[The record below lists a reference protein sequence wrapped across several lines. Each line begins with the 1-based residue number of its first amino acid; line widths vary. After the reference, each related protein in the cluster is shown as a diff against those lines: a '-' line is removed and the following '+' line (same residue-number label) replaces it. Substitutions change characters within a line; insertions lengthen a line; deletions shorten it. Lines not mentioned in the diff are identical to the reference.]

1 VPSPLKLIVG
11 LGNPGPA
18 HLMTRHNAGYWFVDI
33 LARKYSLT
41 FHNEARFQAEI
52 CRLTDADYDCLICK
66 PTTFMNRSGQSV
78 QAVSSYYRIDA
89 GEILVVHD
97 EIDLDV
103 GTVRLKQGGGHGGN
117 NGIRDIIE
125 KLGVNNFN
133 RLRIGVGH
141 PGSSDQV
148 TGYVLDRPSAEDEDL
163 IIQAINSVMDQLP
176 YLLAGEFQK
185 LMNMLHRSSI
195 TDAEVDS
202 KEDTEGD

>member
-1 VPSPLKLIVG
+1 MPSPLKLIVG
-11 LGNPGPA
+11 LGNPGPE
-18 HLMTRHNAGYWFVDI
+18 HLMTRHNAGFWFVDI

-41 FHNEARFQAEI
+41 FRDENKFQAEI
-52 CRLTDADYDCLICK
+52 CRLADADYDCLLCK

-78 QAVSSYYRIDA
+78 RAISGYYRIDP
-89 GEILVVHD
+89 GEILIVHD

-125 KLGVNNFN
+125 KLGDNNFN

-148 TGYVLDRPSAEDEDL
+148 TDHVLGRPSAEDENL
-163 IIQAINSVMDQLP
+163 IIQAINGVMDQLP
-176 YLLAGEFQK
+176 YLLSGEFQK
-185 LMNMLHRSSI
+185 LMNVLHRSHI
-195 TDAEVDS
+195 TDAEADS
-202 KEDTEGD
+202 KEDTNGA

>member
-1 VPSPLKLIVG
+1 MPSLLKLIVG
-11 LGNPGPA
+11 LGNPGPE
-18 HLMTRHNAGYWFVDI
+18 HLMTRHNAGFWFVDI

-41 FHNEARFQAEI
+41 FRGESKFQAEI
-52 CRLTDADYDCLICK
+52 CRLADADYDCLLCK

-78 QAVSSYYRIDA
+78 RSISGYYRIDP

-97 EIDLDV
+97 EIDLDA

-125 KLGVNNFN
+125 KLGGSNFN

-148 TGYVLDRPSAEDEDL
+148 TNHVLGRPSAEDEDL
-163 IIQAINSVMDQLP
+163 IIEAINGVMEQLP
-176 YLLAGEFQK
+176 CLLAGEFQK
-185 LMNMLHRSSI
+185 FMNILHRSHI
-195 TDAEVDS
+195 TDAEAGP
-202 KEDTEGD
+202 KEDSNGV

>member
-1 VPSPLKLIVG
+1 MPSPLKLIVG
-11 LGNPGPA
+11 LGNPGPE

-33 LARKYSLT
+33 FARKYSLT
-41 FHNEARFQAEI
+41 FRNENKFQAEI
-52 CRLTDADYDCLICK
+52 CRLADADYDCLLCK

-78 QAVSSYYRIDA
+78 RAISGYYRIIP

-125 KLGVNNFN
+125 QLGDSNFN

-148 TGYVLDRPSAEDEDL
+148 TGHVLGRPPAEDEEL
-163 IIQAINSVMDQLP
+163 IIQAINGVMDQLP

-185 LMNMLHRSSI
+185 LMNILHRAAKQETNDESQ
-195 TDAEVDS
+195 DDLDS
-202 KEDTEGD
+202 D